1 MRTLLPLVLA
11 GWTVSVSAAPR
22 SGGDTSVGLLL
33 HDTCAGVKAP
43 VCSRLGRMF
52 MPGFVSRSEQKA
64 LRASKAYCELLGTP
78 WECLDARE
86 RVLRERPPDVAAAA
100 TFASGACSA
109 GSPRGCVLWAETVG
123 CGRGVPADVKKGLAV
138 LRRQCEHSPQACL
151 ELAVWLDLPGARAAL
166 EGSAAKENATY
177 LAAEIAL
184 TNDRV
189 DRAAE
194 LLGLLP
200 KGPSP
205 WPERRSFLSAMIGLA
220 RHDDGAFRAGVAQL
234 QSLKPDERV
243 TRILERV
250 ASGDRA
256 AGWMA
261 ALISAWTEERKPELR
276 SDPFLLPS
284 FEPQSTC
291 IPDEREPANAATADT
306 VEGFVTRLA
315 HRFHG
320 RPRVPPS
327 PALLEAARIHATGPD
342 EGVRLVAVAL
352 LVEPFLTPE
361 QRDQSRASAAA
372 ALGRLA
378 EAHPREPFF
387 QLAVVAGPDA
397 ETAPVGPPAL
407 ERLERLAKLG
417 ELRFPGRL
425 LRETLERHLR
435 SDDFWDFG
443 LSTAV
448 EVVLDVDLERYLER
462 VLNEAGE
469 GERRVAVV
477 RTLAWQM
484 SRSGWL
490 VHLFAGARLLSDV
503 AERTGSD
510 ADRAMAAST
519 LARGQRLWSGWTTF
533 PRLGRWPASALPD
546 ELRARG
552 FEDEVGVLERY
563 AAMGAE

>member
-1 MRTLLPLVLA
+1 MRDLLRLLLA

-22 SGGDTSVGLLL
+22 PGGDTSMGLLL
-33 HDTCAGVKAP
+33 HDTCAGAKAP

-52 MPGFVSRSEQKA
+52 IPGFVTRGEQKA
-64 LRASKAYCELLGTP
+64 LRAAKAYCELLGTP

-86 RVLRERPPDVAAAA
+86 RVLRQRPPDVAAAA
-100 TFASGACSA
+100 KFASGACSV
-109 GSPRGCVLWAETVG
+109 GSPRGCVLWAETLG
-123 CGRGVPADVKKGLAV
+123 CGRGVPADVKQGLAV
-138 LRRQCEHSPQACL
+138 LRRQCEQSPQACL
-151 ELAVWLDLPGARAAL
+151 ELAVWLDVPGARAAL
-166 EGSAAKENATY
+166 DGSAARASATY
-177 LAAEIAL
+177 VAAEIAL

-194 LLGLLP
+194 LLALLP
-200 KGPSP
+200 TGAAP
-205 WPERRSFLSAMIGLA
+205 WPERRAFLSAMIGLG
-220 RHDDGAFRAGVAQL
+220 RRDPVAFRGGVEQL
-234 QSLKPDERV
+234 QALKPDERV
-243 TRILERV
+243 TRILGRV
-250 ASGDRA
+250 ASGSWA
-256 AGWMA
+256 AGWLP
-261 ALISAWTEERKPELR
+261 ALITAWTEERKPELR

-291 IPDEREPANAATADT
+291 IPDEREPAAAGPANT

-315 HRFHG
+315 HRFHA
-320 RPRVPPS
+320 RPRLPP
-327 PALLEAARIHATGPD
+327 PTALLEAARVHAARPD
-342 EGVRLVAVAL
+342 EGVRLIALSL

-361 QRDQSRASAAA
+361 QREQSRAPAAT
-372 ALGRLA
+372 ALARLA
-378 EAHPREPFF
+378 DVHPKDPFF
-387 QLAVVAGPDA
+387 QLAAVAGPDA
-397 ETAPVGPPAL
+397 EAAPVGVPAL

-425 LRETLERHLR
+425 LKETLERTLR
-435 SDDFWDFG
+435 ADDFRDFG

-448 EVVLDVDLERYLER
+448 EVVLDIDLERFLER
-462 VLNEAGE
+462 VLNEAGQP
-469 GERRVAVV
+469 ERRVAVV

-490 VHLFAGARLLSDV
+490 VHLFTGARLLAAV
-503 AERTGSD
+503 ADRTGSD

>member
-1 MRTLLPLVLA
+1 MRALLPLLLA
-11 GWTVSVSAAPR
+11 GWSVSVSAAPR
-22 SGGDTSVGLLL
+22 SGGDTSMGLLL
-33 HDTCAGVKAP
+33 HDTCAGAKAP
-43 VCSRLGRMF
+43 ICNRLGRLF
-52 MPGFVSRSEQKA
+52 IPGFVTRNEQKA

-86 RVLRERPPDVAAAA
+86 RVLRQRPPDLAAAA
-100 TFASGACSA
+100 AFASGACST

-123 CGRGVPADVKKGLAV
+123 CGRGVRADVKKGLAV
-138 LRRQCEHSPQACL
+138 LRRQCEQNPQACL
-151 ELAVWLDLPGARAAL
+151 ELAMWLDFPGARAAL
-166 EGSAAKENATY
+166 DGSPAKGDATY
-177 LAAEIAL
+177 VAAQIAL
-184 TNDRV
+184 TNGLV
-189 DRAAE
+189 DRATE
-194 LLGLLP
+194 LMALLP
-200 KGPSP
+200 KNAPP
-205 WPERRSFLSAMIGLA
+205 WPERRAFLSAMIGLA
-220 RHDDGAFRAGVAQL
+220 RRDEAAFRAAVNQL
-234 QSLKPDERV
+234 QALKPDERV
-243 TRILERV
+243 TRILGRV
-250 ASGDRA
+250 ASGSWET
-256 AGWMA
+256 GWMP

-291 IPDEREPANAATADT
+291 IPDEREPADAGPADT

-320 RPRVPPS
+320 RPRPP
-327 PALLEAARIHATGPD
+327 PPPGLLEAARVHAAGTD
-342 EGVRLVAVAL
+342 EGVRLIALSL
-352 LVEPFLTPE
+352 LVEPFLTAE
-361 QRDQSRASAAA
+361 QREQARAPAAA
-372 ALGRLA
+372 ALAALA

-387 QLAVVAGPDA
+387 QLAAVAGPDP
-397 ETAPVGPPAL
+397 ETAPVGVPAL
-407 ERLERLAKLG
+407 DRLERLAKLG

-425 LRETLERHLR
+425 LRETLERTLK
-435 SDDFWDFG
+435 SDDFRDFG

-448 EVVLDVDLERYLER
+448 EVVLDIDLERYLER
-462 VLNEAGE
+462 VLNEAGHP
-469 GERRVAVV
+469 ERRVPAI

-490 VHLFAGARLLSDV
+490 VHLFIGARLLSDV

-510 ADRAMAAST
+510 ADRALAAST

-533 PRLGRWPASALPD
+533 PRLGRWPGSALPD

>member
-1 MRTLLPLVLA
+1 MGALLPLLLA
-11 GWTVSVSAAPR
+11 GWMVSAAPR

-33 HDTCAGVKAP
+33 HDTCSGAKAP

-52 MPGFVSRSEQKA
+52 IPGFVTRNEQKA

-86 RVLRERPPDVAAAA
+86 RVLRQRPPDLAAAA
-100 TFASGACSA
+100 SFVAGACKV
-109 GSPRGCVLWAETVG
+109 GSPRACVIWAETVG

-138 LRRQCEHSPQACL
+138 LQRQCEEGPQACL
-151 ELAVWLDLPGARAAL
+151 ELAIWLDFPGARGAL
-166 EGSAAKENATY
+166 DGSPARSSATY
-177 LAAEIAL
+177 VAAEIAL
-184 TNDRV
+184 TNGLV

-194 LLGLLP
+194 LLTLLP
-200 KGPSP
+200 KSTPP
-205 WPERRSFLSAMIGLA
+205 WPERRAFLTAMIALG
-220 RHDDGAFRAGVAQL
+220 RNDESGFRDAVEQL
-234 QSLKPDERV
+234 RKLKPDERV
-243 TRILERV
+243 SRILGRV
-250 ASGDRA
+250 AAGNRS
-256 AGWMA
+256 AGWMP
-261 ALISAWTEERKPELR
+261 ALISAWTEERKPELK

-291 IPDEREPANAATADT
+291 LPDEHDPLTAEPPES
-306 VEGFVTRLA
+306 VSGFVTRLA

-320 RPRVPPS
+320 RPRVPP
-327 PALLEAARIHATGPD
+327 PDALLEAARVQA
-342 EGVRLVAVAL
+342 EGSDDGLRLIAVSL
-352 LVEPFLTPE
+352 LVEPFLTTE
-361 QRDQSRASAAA
+361 QRERSRRPAAA
-372 ALGRLA
+372 ALAKLA
-378 EAHPREPFF
+378 EAHPAESFF

-397 ETAPVGPPAL
+397 ETAPVNVAAL
-407 ERLERLAKLG
+407 ARLEALAKTG
-417 ELRFPGRL
+417 ALRFPGRL
-425 LRETLERHLR
+425 LRSTLERYL
-435 SDDFWDFG
+435 SPDDFRDLG

-448 EVVLDVDLERYLER
+448 EVVQDIDLERFLER

-469 GERRVAVV
+469 PERRVAVV

-490 VHLFAGARLLSDV
+490 VHLFTGARLLAAV

-510 ADRAMAAST
+510 ADKSAAAST
-519 LARGQRLWSGWTTF
+519 LARGQRLWSSWTLF